1 MKTVLPNFGAH
12 LCTGKRTRTRRMGG
26 RRCRRDTLANDESA
40 IQIAANKPFLPIM
53 QAIKSPH
60 KAGMLSL
67 IIVIISLYCVSPVQL
82 NSSRITFLLLLYFNS
97 LKGYVPLY
105 TDG

>member
-1 MKTVLPNFGAH
+1 MQN
-12 LCTGKRTRTRRMGG
+12 
-26 RRCRRDTLANDESA
+26 
-40 IQIAANKPFLPIM
+40 Q

-60 KAGMLSL
+60 KAGMLSP

-82 NSSRITFLLLLYFNS
+82 NSSKITFLLLLYFNS

-105 TDG
+105 TDS